1 MKCKSLGLVKRL
13 AKNSHVLLLQLIKQ
27 LLAASGVDIADQ
39 PAGNAKL
46 FDTIDCGGSCGS

>member
-1 MKCKSLGLVKRL
+1 MKCKSLGLVKKL

-27 LLAASGVDIADQ
+27 LFAASGVDIADQ